1 MNDLLYPLIG
11 LITVFIIIIIVRK
24 VLEKTMPIVKSWCAI
39 CLANTFTWIA
49 LFIMYQFG
57 FYTNLTLIAL
67 MMGLTILGL
76 YYTIEK
82 VVSKS
87 LLLFRLPFLL
97 TIIAMGHTILAKS
110 VDFQATLLVG
120 GVWIIFTLLYA
131 YRQSPLLQTTI
142 TKLVECCKKW

>member
-1 MNDLLYPLIG
+1 MNDLLYPFIG

-24 VLEKTMPIVKSWCAI
+24 VLEKTNPTVKSWCAI
-39 CLANTFTWIA
+39 CLANTFTW
-49 LFIMYQFG
+49 LTLLVMYQYSL
-57 FYTNLTLIAL
+57 YTNLTLIAL
-67 MMGLTILGL
+67 MMGLTTLGL

-82 VVSKS
+82 VVSRP

-97 TIIAMGHTILAKS
+97 TLIAMGHTILAKS

-120 GVWIIFTLLYA
+120 AVWIIFTLLYA